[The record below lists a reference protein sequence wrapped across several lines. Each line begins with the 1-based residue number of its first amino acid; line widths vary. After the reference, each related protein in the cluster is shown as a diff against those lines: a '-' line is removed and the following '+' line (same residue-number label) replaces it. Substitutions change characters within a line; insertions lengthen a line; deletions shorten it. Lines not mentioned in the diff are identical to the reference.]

1 MLDQVI
7 YTRSMP
13 HRDLRKG
20 GAVEKSDGFGVYS
33 VSRQLFEPDKK
44 VNIDLLLSQLAIK
57 NCGKEGDAV
66 GLTRSYD
73 FFGVS
78 PDSQALV
85 YEVSRPKG
93 EVARGNGAEN
103 RAGNYVKQGLIGS
116 FAGYPCE
123 YFGAEVWNAHKTPEN
138 SYYHDDDAS
147 REPAW
152 LPQVQDAPKYGHI
165 TLERIRA
172 FVCNGRV
179 EAVKAAVWY
188 LIQEMEKPMNERR
201 VLLIRDVPENVEQW
215 VAAIHYAFSARMAQQ
230 LTFSTNRTKLASQI
244 ENILYYHADASGN
257 FVRGMARGPQ
267 TIRTPYCM
275 IVGYHPQDKYSAT
288 VKQLPTSSFVVL
300 DGTAKTIGV
309 TPDESIR
316 RSYYNAVIQY
326 DEDLSDFC
334 RVVLPGLPLKGI
346 TSRLP
351 DLFDAYK
358 YLLDSE
364 NRSERWTYE
373 ATMRHLKNLTAEGIP
388 THNALNE
395 YLLTECRKVYSRF
408 AQEDEKQDFALL
420 KAMWK
425 ISLAIRREQD
435 VIDCVAD
442 RLAAPMSRL
451 QVNGGILVK
460 SWHALKNSQ
469 LMPLVNKALREIMED
484 SELRS
489 YAVQFNRTESAVVEA
504 VTDMFFAAK
513 GQDVASLNAIMGNA
527 ERYSFLYAAVL
538 AVLEDRNALKALL
551 GRICHCPPL
560 LNNLALQ
567 VSGFIDTN
575 KPDKSTLWWDM
586 VIDASGG
593 DIARLIQTLST
604 SGKMDISLVERLLS
618 NKVSRA
624 RGCSREVL
632 ESFMDAV
639 KKMGKT
645 TDTGIR
651 FFRTWIS
658 LAHVEEMADI
668 IRAIKK
674 CSLHVQAETALFQ
687 AIDKDLPYDKS
698 NGIPGFVIAEMKRWG
713 GELGIVSRSAALA
726 EFRRTFGRE
735 RKTEK
740 LVELAVNFA
749 DLKHV
754 IDADFISG
762 DYFIDIACSSA
773 EFCDE
778 ELHLAVLCMYTIP
791 DQKLKVR
798 FVSEYVR
805 KVLNHAKSR
814 RLLIP
819 ELLSLVGATMHPYSF
834 KGIAPAYV
842 DEMKELLEKALEKQL
857 PQHYKRNMAEQ
868 VNRSQES
875 TRDVRKKLAEMLEEA
890 AEDAAPGGIGG
901 FFSNIFGRRDGK

>member
-7 YTRSMP
+7 YTRSLP
-13 HRDLRKG
+13 HRDLKKG
-20 GAVEKSDGFGVYS
+20 GALEKSDGFGVYA
-33 VSRQLFEPDKK
+33 VSRQLLEPGKK
-44 VNIDLLLSQLAIK
+44 VNVDLLISQLSAK
-57 NCGKEGDAV
+57 NCAKEGDPV

-73 FFGVS
+73 FFDVA

-85 YEVSRPKG
+85 YEVARPKG
-93 EVARGNGAEN
+93 TVSRANGAEN

-123 YFGAEVWNAHKTPEN
+123 YFGAEVWTAHKAPEN
-138 SYYHDDDAS
+138 SYYHDDDPS
-147 REPAW
+147 RESAW
-152 LPQVQDAPKYGHI
+152 LPQVSDAPKYGHI

-179 EAVKAAVWY
+179 ETVKAAVWY
-188 LIQEMEKPMNERR
+188 MIQEMEKPVQERR
-201 VLLIRDVPENVEQW
+201 VLLIKDVPENVEQW
-215 VAAIHYAFSARMAQQ
+215 VAAIHYAFSARMARQI
-230 LTFSTNRTKLASQI
+230 TFSTNRTKLGSQI
-244 ENILYYHADASGN
+244 ETILYYNADASGN
-257 FVRGMARGPQ
+257 YVRGLARGPQ

-275 IVGYHPQDKYSAT
+275 IVGYHPQDKYSST
-288 VKQLPTSSFVVL
+288 VKQLPTSSYVVL

-309 TPDESIR
+309 TPDETIR
-316 RSYYNAVIQY
+316 RAYYNAVVQY

-334 RVVLPGLPLKGI
+334 GVVLPGLPLKGI
-346 TSRLP
+346 TARLP

-373 ATMRHLKNLTAEGIP
+373 ATMRHLNNLTAQGIP
-388 THNALNE
+388 THNALND

-408 AQEDEKQDFALL
+408 AQEDEKQDFQLL

-425 ISLAIRREQD
+425 ISGAVRREQD

-442 RLAAPMSRL
+442 RLAAPLSRL
-451 QVNGGILVK
+451 QVNGSILVR
-460 SWHALKNSQ
+460 SWNALKNSQ
-469 LMPLVNKALREIMED
+469 LTPLVSKALREIMED

-489 YAVQFNRTESAVVEA
+489 YASQFARTDSATVETVVE
-504 VTDMFFAAK
+504 MFFSAK
-513 GQDVASLNAIMGNA
+513 GQDVASLNAVLGNA
-527 ERYSFLYAAVL
+527 DRYSFLYAAVL
-538 AVLEDRNALKALL
+538 AMLEDRTRLKMLL
-551 GRICHCPPL
+551 DRVCHCPQL
-560 LNNLALQ
+560 LNTMALQ
-567 VSGFIDTN
+567 VSTYIDAN

-593 DIARLIQTLST
+593 DIPKLIQTLSA

-624 RGCSREVL
+624 RSCSREVL
-632 ESFMDAV
+632 DSFADAV
-639 KKMGKT
+639 KKMGKNM
-645 TDTGIR
+645 DTGLR

-658 LAHVEEMADI
+658 VARVEEMADI

-674 CSLHVQAETALFQ
+674 CGLHVQAETALFQ
-687 AIDKDLPYDKS
+687 AIDKELPYDKS
-698 NGIPGFVIAEMKRWG
+698 GGIPGSVISGMKQWG
-713 GELGIVSRSAALA
+713 SELGMVSRSAALA

-749 DLKHV
+749 DLKYV
-754 IDADFISG
+754 IDTDFISG

-814 RLLIP
+814 KLLIP
-819 ELLSLVGATMHPYSF
+819 ELLSLVGAVMHPYKF
-834 KGIAPAYV
+834 DGIDPDHV
-842 DEMKELLEKALEKQL
+842 DDMKELVEKALEKQL
-857 PQHYKRNMAEQ
+857 PQYYKRNMAEQ

-890 AEDAAPGGIGG
+890 AEDAAPGGLGG
-901 FFSNIFGRRDGK
+901 FFNNIFGRK